1 MGGAVR
7 QLQVIGITRRSILAL
22 VSGLIL
28 APRVLVAQE
37 RAKVAR
43 VGYLG
48 PAPAASFA
56 PRVEALRT
64 GLRELGYIEGVNLSF
79 EFRWAESPDQMPK
92 LAAELVRAGVDL
104 IFAPT
109 STETA
114 AALATTKTVPVVFA
128 GHADPVGIGHVASL
142 ARPGGNATGLTM
154 LLTDLAAKELEA
166 LREAL
171 PNARRFGVLFTST
184 APSHIPALETVETA
198 ARSLAVELRRVPIS
212 GEEDLQAAFVTMTQ
226 DGVEAFIVL
235 ASSFTLSRRT
245 PIANLAIRHRL
256 PSVFGAKDNV
266 HAGGLMSYAPD
277 STTLTRRA
285 ATYVDRILRGE
296 KPADLPV
303 EQATRY
309 ELSINLKTAAAL
321 GVTIPPNLLAR
332 ADEVI
337 E

>member
-1 MGGAVR
+1 VR
-7 QLQVIGITRRSILAL
+7 QLQVIGMRRRSILAL

-28 APRVLVAQE
+28 APRLLFAQE
-37 RAKVAR
+37 RAKLAR
-43 VGYLG
+43 IGYLG
-48 PAPAASFA
+48 PARAASFA
-56 PRVEALRT
+56 PRVEALRA

-79 EFRWAESPDQMPK
+79 EFRWAESPSQMPE
-92 LAAELVRAGVDL
+92 LAAELVRAGVDV
-104 IFAPT
+104 IFAHT

-128 GHADPVGIGHVASL
+128 AHADPVGVGHVASL

-154 LLTDLAAKELEA
+154 LLTEVAAKELEA

-171 PNARRFGVLFTST
+171 PNAKRFGVLFTST
-184 APSHIPALETVETA
+184 APSHIPALEAVETA

-212 GEEDLQAAFVTMTQ
+212 GEEDLQAAFATMTR

-235 ASSFTLSRRT
+235 ASSFTLSRRAL
-245 PIANLAIRHRL
+245 IADLAIKHRL

-266 HAGGLMSYAPD
+266 RAGGLMSYAPD
-277 STTLTRRA
+277 ATTLTRRA
-285 ATYVDRILRGE
+285 ATYVHRILKGE

-321 GVTIPPNLLAR
+321 GLTIPPNLLAR